1 MSGRAELGVV
11 FAGGGTGGH
20 IHPNLAVAEA
30 LAARLPGRVRGVFVV
45 SERPIDRRVL
55 ESERIEGLEFELIT
69 SPSKPMVLK
78 PWALLRFVMS
88 WGGSVRAGR
97 EAIRSLRETCERVVV
112 VSTGGFVSPGVAQA
126 ARVERVPFIMV
137 NLDAV
142 PGKAN
147 RLMQRWAGVRLSSAA
162 VEDARYERV
171 PPIVR
176 RRMREPAPRV
186 EAGAHFGLDPGM
198 RTLLVTGGSQGARS
212 VNEFVLGAIEALG
225 ERFDRGA
232 WQVLHQCGPSG
243 EESLA
248 KRYAELGVRAH
259 VSAYIPRMD
268 LAFAAS
274 DACVCRG
281 GAGAIADLW
290 AMRMPALVLPYPGHR
305 DQHQKL
311 NALELERAGGV
322 FVGTDL
328 ATPADNLRVNL
339 GNLQD
344 LLNDEVRTQMA
355 RAIASLGPADG
366 ADRVAER
373 VIGDTRSPSDRV

>member
-1 MSGRAELGVV
+1 VSGRAELGVV

-30 LAARLPGRVRGVFVV
+30 LAARLPERVRGVFVV
-45 SERPIDRRVL
+45 SERSIDRRVL
-55 ESERIEGLEFELIT
+55 ESERIEGFEFKLIT

-78 PWALLRFVMS
+78 PWALVRFVMS
-88 WGGSVRAGR
+88 WGASVRAGR
-97 EAIRSLRETCERVVV
+97 EAIRNLRETCERVAV

-126 ARVERVPFIMV
+126 ARVERVPFVMV
-137 NLDAV
+137 NLDAA

-162 VEDARYERV
+162 VEDARYERI

-176 RRMREPAPRV
+176 RRMRERPPR
-186 EAGAHFGLDPGM
+186 EGALAHFGLGAER

-248 KRYAELGVRAH
+248 QRYAELGVRAH

-290 AMRMPALVLPYPGHR
+290 ATRTPALVLPYPGHR

-311 NALELERAGGV
+311 NAMELERAGGV

-328 ATPADNLRVNL
+328 INAAENLNVNL
-339 GNLQD
+339 GSLGK
-344 LLNDEVRTQMA
+344 LLRDGVRGAMSS
-355 RAIASLGPADG
+355 AIAALGPAEG
-366 ADRVAER
+366 AERVADRVLRE
-373 VIGDTRSPSDRV
+373 VGISSDRG

>member
-30 LAARLPGRVRGVFVV
+30 LAARLPGRVRAVFVV

-55 ESERIEGLEFELIT
+55 ESERIEAFEFEILT

-78 PWALLRFVMS
+78 PWALAKFVLS

-126 ARVERVPFIMV
+126 ARVEHVPFIMV

-147 RLMQRWAGVRLSSAA
+147 RLMQRWAGTLLSSAA
-162 VEDARYERV
+162 TDDARYERI

-176 RRMREPAPRV
+176 WRMRDRSPRE
-186 EAGAHFGLDPGM
+186 EACAHFGLDPGKL
-198 RTLLVTGGSQGARS
+198 TLLVTGGSQGARS
-212 VNEFVLGAIEALG
+212 VNEFVLGAIEAMG
-225 ERFDRGA
+225 ERFDRA
-232 WQVLHQCGPSG
+232 RWQVLHQYGPSG
-243 EESLA
+243 EEEITR
-248 KRYAELGVRAH
+248 RYAELGVRAH
-259 VSAYIPRMD
+259 VTPYIPLMD

-290 AMRMPALVLPYPGHR
+290 AMRTPALVLPYPGHR

-311 NALELERAGGV
+311 NAQELERAGGV

-328 ATPADNLRVNL
+328 TTSAENLRVNL
-339 GNLQD
+339 GNLEK
-344 LLNDEVRTQMA
+344 LLEDEGRARMA
-355 RAIASLGPADG
+355 RAIAALGPADG
-366 ADRVAER
+366 AERVAER
-373 VIGDTRSPSDRV
+373 MMGASRSPSDRV